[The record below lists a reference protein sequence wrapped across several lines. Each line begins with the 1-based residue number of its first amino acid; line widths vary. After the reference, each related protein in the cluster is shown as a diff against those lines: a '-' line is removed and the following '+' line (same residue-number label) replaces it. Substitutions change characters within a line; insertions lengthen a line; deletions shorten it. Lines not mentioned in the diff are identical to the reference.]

1 MTTLEAAP
9 AHEADFLARE
19 LAARDYHLGAIIANR
34 ILPPALTRRGAATS
48 AKRLG
53 AAADDGAFVGHV
65 ATVLR
70 AAGDGRRR
78 RRARR
83 ARARS
88 PTRFHDVAL
97 VATRE
102 AERRAELAE
111 LAPEVL
117 DVPSLD
123 TDIHDLARPARAR
136 RCTCATDDVIGQT
149 RQSMAHLAALVRDN
163 TTLDRDQ
170 VSHLN
175 RLTSEWGM
183 LADFCFADL
192 LLYVPT
198 KDDRWLIV
206 GQVRPA
212 TGQTVYHTDWV
223 GAFANVSEQSVLASP
238 FTSGE
243 ITEGDVKV
251 EDLTDSARMLAVPVR
266 CGGRADRRPDP
277 RVGAARRPPAGRAG
291 ADLPRHLRPLRRDD
305 RRGLVPVPDARR
317 RLDGGAPGRRRRDEP
332 RRRRPGAL
340 PVAERQL
347 GAAPRRHPRQRRRHA
362 PRRARVPRRHG
373 PQGLR
378 ARRSRSSRSSSRRP
392 TSPCCAAACR
402 SCAGGEVAGGVLL
415 VRDVTDLRKRDRLL
429 ISKDATIREI
439 HHRVKNNLQTISSL
453 LRLQARRLENPEAKA
468 AVSESVRRIR
478 TIALVHE
485 SLSREPGDD
494 VTFIEIVRPLL
505 RLAEESLQSP
515 DRPVQFSLSR
525 RRRPD
530 PGPASPRRCRS
541 CSPS

>member
-1 MTTLEAAP
+1 
-9 AHEADFLARE
+9 
-19 LAARDYHLGAIIANR
+19 
-34 ILPPALTRRGAATS
+34 
-48 AKRLG
+48 
-53 AAADDGAFVGHV
+53 
-65 ATVLR
+65 
-70 AAGDGRRR
+70 
-78 RRARR
+78 
-83 ARARS
+83 
-88 PTRFHDVAL
+88 
-97 VATRE
+97 
-102 AERRAELAE
+102 
-111 LAPEVL
+111 
-117 DVPSLD
+117 
-123 TDIHDLARPARAR
+123 
-136 RCTCATDDVIGQT
+136 
-149 RQSMAHLAALVRDN
+149 MASLAALVRDT

-223 GAFANVSEQSVLASP
+223 GSYANTTEQAVLSSA

-243 ITEGDVKV
+243 ITEGDVEV
-251 EDLTDSARMLAVPVR
+251 ETLSDPARMLAVPVR
-266 CGGRADRRPDP
+266 CGGKFIAVLTREWVERSARTPGELERTYVTIFDRFAEMIAEGSFPYPSRGADSTAAP
-277 RVGAARRPPAGRAG
+277 RVGDGVMSLDADGRVTYLSPNANSALHRVG
-291 ADLPRHLRPLRRDD
+291 IHANAVGMRLAELGFHDAMVRKAYEQQIPVVEEFEQASDVALLCRCLPIIS
-305 RRGLVPVPDARR
+305 
-317 RLDGGAPGRRRRDEP
+317 GG
-332 RRRRPGAL
+332 
-340 PVAERQL
+340 QI
-347 GAAPRRHPRQRRRHA
+347 
-362 PRRARVPRRHG
+362 
-373 PQGLR
+373 
-378 ARRSRSSRSSSRRP
+378 
-392 TSPCCAAACR
+392 
-402 SCAGGEVAGGVLL
+402 AGGVLL
-415 VRDVTDLRKRDRLL
+415 IRDVTDLRRRDRLL

-515 DRPVQFSLSR
+515 DRPVHFSLAGDGGRIPARVATPLSVVLTELLQNAVDHGF
-525 RRRPD
+525 PEGSGGGEVVVSLDNDEKLLSIDVIDDGKGLD
-530 PGPASPRRCRS
+530 PGFELDSATGLGLSIVRTLVTTELNGRITMRPATSDDLLAAGLETQRGADHGTVVELVVPLAE
-541 CSPS
+541 